1 MNGIKILISPLSW
14 GFGHAGRMIPLAV
27 RLQQRGCEI
36 FFAGEAPLLR
46 MAEKDL
52 PGIRMIEIPGFTIR
66 YSRFIPQYICIFL
79 QLPVMVA
86 SAARDHRMLRRLAKQ
101 IRPSVIISDNR
112 FGFFHK
118 EIFSVYV
125 THQLRIPF
133 PAPLR
138 FLEPL
143 ADWMH
148 SLIIRR
154 YDLCLVPDYPGD
166 INLSGGLSHLGKRNG
181 IPVSLVYIGPLS
193 RFALP
198 DAYPAGSNDSLPLP
212 SQYICLILSG
222 PEPQR
227 TLLLEK
233 VMAALPGCHLAVLTA
248 TPVKYVSR
256 TGITVHY
263 ITSPGTAT
271 MHRVITGASLII
283 ARAGY
288 TSIMELASLK
298 RGAVLIPTP
307 GQPEQ
312 EYLGDYLDGRYGF
325 VTMKQ
330 TRLRP
335 LAKLAADPAATTAD
349 DTGVKGHGDHLPDPV
364 PLVENALNLLSEQEK
379 K

>member
-1 MNGIKILISPLSW
+1 MNGIKVLISPLNW
-14 GFGHAGRMIPLAV
+14 GFGHAGRMIPLAMQ
-27 RLQQRGCEI
+27 LQQRGCVI
-36 FFAGEAPLLR
+36 FLAGEAPLLR
-46 MAEKDL
+46 MAERDL
-52 PGIRMIEIPGFTIR
+52 PGIRMIEIPGFTVR
-66 YSRFIPQYICIFL
+66 YSRFLPQYICIFL
-79 QLPVMVA
+79 QLPVIIA
-86 SAARDHRMLRRLAKQ
+86 SAVRDHRMLRRLAKQ
-101 IRPSVIISDNR
+101 IRPSAIISDNR
-112 FGFFHK
+112 FGFFHE

-143 ADWMH
+143 AAWMH

-166 INLSGGLSHLGKRNG
+166 INLSGRLSHLGRRNRKG
-181 IPVSLVYIGPLS
+181 LSLVYMGPLS
-193 RFALP
+193 RFAIP
-198 DAYPAGSNDSLPLP
+198 DASPAGSNDSLPLP
-212 SQYICLILSG
+212 SEYICLILSG

-233 VMAALPGCHLAVLTA
+233 VLEALPATPIAVLTA
-248 TPVKYVSR
+248 TPVHHGLQ
-256 TGITVHY
+256 TGTAAHS

-271 MHRVITGASLII
+271 MRRVIDGASLVI

-325 VTMKQ
+325 ITMKQ
-330 TRLRP
+330 NRLGP
-335 LAKLAADPAATTAD
+335 LAKLAAAPAAMAASAA
-349 DTGVKGHGDHLPDPV
+349 GSKGHGDHLTDPV
-364 PLVENALNLLSEQEK
+364 PLIENALNLLIEQK
-379 K
+379 KK